1 MSDEPATQSGHDI
14 ALSGGNLTRPGGD
27 YVGGDETTT
36 GDVSGRAIAI
46 GRGAQAIYQ
55 EILRPL
61 PVNLSALVRP
71 LIEHYAADVFGGRDA
86 ELAALDA
93 FLADPRYPF
102 GLLVA
107 PTGIGKT
114 ALLVHW
120 IARVQQQQPQ
130 WRIIFAPVSIR
141 YQTAGEQ
148 TALSLLAQGL
158 ADLHRDLEQFRAY
171 DQAPTSLRALIAD
184 YLRRELPDGAQALV
198 VLDGIDEATGWTV
211 GPLCAAPPQTGLKIV
226 VAARQRANATRE
238 DWRRHL
244 GWEAAAVQELDLRA
258 LDLPA
263 IAALLRQSGPALAA
277 RAADP
282 NFVAQFYRVSE
293 GDPLTANLLIK
304 ALTGGQ
310 IAPESLTRR
319 PPGLEA
325 FLKDWVETL
334 RRRRQASRAIRELLA
349 LCAAAYGPL
358 TSDDLQALA
367 PEVFVEQSD
376 IVDAVH
382 DDEVARF
389 IITVGEHSYVFSHQR
404 LREVFLEQI
413 CPPKDRERLQ
423 QRLIA
428 YGNAWYADRSR
439 PLPDYLRQF
448 WIAHLKSAEEW
459 ERMRQVL
466 TEIVPS
472 ADGQRYLQPWQAARH
487 AAEGSDSGYLSDL
500 DVLWRHAEEQGDLG
514 LMLRCA
520 LIAASLRSRAGN
532 LFPELLVQLVKVGTP
547 EGKWS
552 PAAALETI
560 AQMPDADKQVACLA
574 ALLADGIALP
584 WERALEVAR
593 AIDDEQYRTEALGAL
608 APHLPPALLGE
619 ALTAARAIQDE
630 GRRAGALAA
639 LAPHLPEALLGE
651 ALAAARAIFNEEW
664 RAAALAALAPRLP
677 PADQVQVLGEAL
689 AAARAIQDEGWRAGA
704 LGALA
709 PHLPEPLLGE
719 VLAAARA
726 IQDEWSRA
734 WALSALAPRLSPAD
748 QVLVL
753 GEALAAARALKDE
766 ERRARTLGALAP
778 RLPPADRVQV
788 LGEALA
794 AARAIQDE
802 GRRAGALADL
812 APRLP
817 ATLLGEVLAA
827 ARAIED
833 EGRRARALSTLA
845 PRLPPADRVQVLGE
859 ALAAARAIFNE
870 EWRADALAAL
880 APRLPV
886 TLLGEALA
894 AARAIRD
901 EDNRAT
907 ALGALA
913 PRLPPADQVQ
923 VLGEALAAARAAEGE
938 DNRAAALGALA
949 PHLAEACS
957 EATDR
962 FAEML
967 RCLARRGRPALLD
980 DLTALAPWIVA
991 LAERHG
997 QPAVAALA
1005 RAIVETGRCWE

>member
-1 MSDEPATQSGHDI
+1 M
-14 ALSGGNLTRPGGD
+14 
-27 YVGGDETTT
+27 
-36 GDVSGRAIAI
+36 
-46 GRGAQAIYQ
+46 
-55 EILRPL
+55 
-61 PVNLSALVRP
+61 
-71 LIEHYAADVFGGRDA
+71 
-86 ELAALDA
+86 
-93 FLADPRYPF
+93 
-102 GLLVA
+102 
-107 PTGIGKT
+107 
-114 ALLVHW
+114 
-120 IARVQQQQPQ
+120 
-130 WRIIFAPVSIR
+130 
-141 YQTAGEQ
+141 
-148 TALSLLAQGL
+148 
-158 ADLHRDLEQFRAY
+158 
-171 DQAPTSLRALIAD
+171 
-184 YLRRELPDGAQALV
+184 
-198 VLDGIDEATGWTV
+198 LDGIDEAIGWTV

-226 VAARQRANATRE
+226 VSARQRANATRE
-238 DWRRHL
+238 DWLHHL
-244 GWEAAAVQELDLRA
+244 GWNAAAVQQLDLRA

-325 FLKDWVETL
+325 FLTDWVETL
-334 RRRRQASRAIRELLA
+334 RQRRQASRAIRELLA

-367 PEVFVEQSD
+367 PEVFVQQSD

-389 IITVGEHSYVFSHQR
+389 VITVGEHTYVFSHQR

-413 CPPKDRERLQ
+413 YPPKDRERLQ

-448 WIAHLKSAEEW
+448 WIAHLRNAGEW
-459 ERMRQVL
+459 ESIRRVL
-466 TEIVPS
+466 TEMAPGT
-472 ADGQRYLQPWQAARH
+472 DGQRYLQPWQAARH
-487 AAEGSDSGYLSDL
+487 AAEGSDTGYLSDL
-500 DVLWRHAEEQGDLG
+500 DVLWRHAAEQNDLG

-547 EGKWS
+547 EAKWS

-560 AQMPDADKQVACLA
+560 AQMPEAQKRAACLD
-574 ALLADGIALP
+574 ALLEEGIALP

-593 AIDDEQYRTEALGAL
+593 AIDDEQYRAEALAAL
-608 APHLPPALLGE
+608 APHLPEPLLGAALAAARAIEDAGRRAEALAALAPRLPEALLGE
-619 ALTAARAIQDE
+619 ALAAARAIEDE
-630 GRRAGALAA
+630 GRRAGALGA

-651 ALAAARAIFNEEW
+651 ALAAARALKDEER
-664 RAAALAALAPRLP
+664 RAGALTALAALAPRLPPADQVEVLGAALAAARALKDEERRARTLGALAPRLPPADQVEVLGAALAAARAIEDEGRRAGALAALAPRLP

-689 AAARAIQDEGWRAGA
+689 AAARAIQDEGRRAGA
-704 LGALA
+704 L
-709 PHLPEPLLGE
+709 
-719 VLAAARA
+719 
-726 IQDEWSRA
+726 S
-734 WALSALAPRLSPAD
+734 
-748 QVLVL
+748 
-753 GEALAAARALKDE
+753 
-766 ERRARTLGALAP
+766 ALAP

-794 AARAIQDE
+794 AARA
-802 GRRAGALADL
+802 
-812 APRLP
+812 
-817 ATLLGEVLAA
+817 
-827 ARAIED
+827 
-833 EGRRARALSTLA
+833 
-845 PRLPPADRVQVLGE
+845 
-859 ALAAARAIFNE
+859 
-870 EWRADALAAL
+870 
-880 APRLPV
+880 
-886 TLLGEALA
+886 
-894 AARAIRD
+894 
-901 EDNRAT
+901 
-907 ALGALA
+907 
-913 PRLPPADQVQ
+913 
-923 VLGEALAAARAAEGE
+923 AEGE
-938 DNRAAALGALA
+938 DNRAAELGALA